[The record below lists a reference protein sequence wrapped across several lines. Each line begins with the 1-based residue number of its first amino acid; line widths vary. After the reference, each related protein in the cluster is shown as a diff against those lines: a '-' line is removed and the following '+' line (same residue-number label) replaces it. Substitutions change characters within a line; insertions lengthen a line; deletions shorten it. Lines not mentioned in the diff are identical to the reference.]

1 MLVAVFG
8 DVHAH
13 AEALDAVLAAAD
25 VHGAEELWSLGDMIG
40 GGPDPAY
47 VVARTRER
55 CRVALMGNHDY
66 VATGAVDPERLGPAK
81 ASLELACAQLTEDD
95 VEWMR
100 KRRPAARRHGVQCWH
115 GGPRDPVWQF
125 VGPRNAADCLAAQ
138 REPLGLVAH
147 THVAAAFQ
155 EGTRRPHP
163 IVPGVAARADR
174 QVAAQPGRRSAAAP
188 ARAGCCSTSTR
199 APPPGY
205 RAPYDPAPAN
215 RPRPRA
221 RDRVIEFFTVASER
235 GRGVPRRL
243 GGRAARRHAAPRAA
257 RRRAAAVR
265 EPDRRARGRRAVDRA
280 VRGPRDHSPGL
291 PRHTRGR
298 WAHDRPL
305 VEPADVRADRLEAQ
319 RRAVRASG
327 NSARSVVPTPT
338 GLMRS
343 RCPRSASTRSRSPTS
358 PASPNRTTAPPPT
371 PHTRA
376 ACCEISSNT
385 SSGAAPR
392 ATSTATSRSAA
403 SSSLKIAEGRSASS
417 ARTTPGIRAR
427 DVTVLR
433 A

>member
-25 VHGAEELWSLGDMIG
+25 AHGAEELWSLGDMIG

-174 QVAAQPGRRSAAAP
+174 QVAAQPRRGRRRQ
-188 ARAGCCSTSTR
+188 ARAGCCSTSPR
-199 APPPGY
+199 APPSGTARPTTP
-205 RAPYDPAPAN
+205 RRRTNAPA
-215 RPRPRA
+215 RSGSS
-221 RDRVIEFFTVASER
+221 DRVLRRPAGP
-235 GRGVPRRL
+235 GRSVP
-243 GGRAARRHAAPRAA
+243 GRVVLRAAPRRAAPRTA
-257 RRRAAAVR
+257 RRRPTAVR
-265 EPDRRARGRRAVDRA
+265 EPDGRARGRRAVDRA
-280 VRGPRDHSPGL
+280 VRGARDGSPGL
-291 PRHTRGR
+291 PRHARGR
-298 WAHDRPL
+298 C
-305 VEPADVRADRLEAQ
+305 
-319 RRAVRASG
+319 G
-327 NSARSVVPTPT
+327 
-338 GLMRS
+338 
-343 RCPRSASTRSRSPTS
+343 SRSCT
-358 PASPNRTTAPPPT
+358 
-371 PHTRA
+371 
-376 ACCEISSNT
+376 
-385 SSGAAPR
+385 G
-392 ATSTATSRSAA
+392 
-403 SSSLKIAEGRSASS
+403 
-417 ARTTPGIRAR
+417 RAR
-427 DVTVLR
+427 
-433 A
+433 